1 MMKKA
6 LLIIGLLGL
15 LALAYGLYEYQR
27 PVGSLTNE
35 VANFSLPASTF
46 FQEFEADENAAN
58 AKYLDKIIRVTGQ
71 VKGTDFE
78 GDSPNIVL
86 ETGDEMFGVVCQ
98 LDPTKALPT
107 QLAVGTTVNIKGN
120 CTGKLMDVVLV
131 NCIIE

>member
-35 VANFSLPASTF
+35 VANFSVPASTF

-58 AKYLDKIIRVTGQ
+58 TKYLDKIIRVTGQ
-71 VKGTDFE
+71 VKGTNFE

-107 QLAVGTTVNIKGN
+107 QLPVGTTVNIKGN